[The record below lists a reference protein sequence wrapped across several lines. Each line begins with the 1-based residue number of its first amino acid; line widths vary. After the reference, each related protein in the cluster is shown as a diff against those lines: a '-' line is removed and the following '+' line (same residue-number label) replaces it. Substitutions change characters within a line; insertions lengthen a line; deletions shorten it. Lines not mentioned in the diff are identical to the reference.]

1 MKSTA
6 VEGSGSEW
14 AAWSDREIA
23 RRCMVGH
30 PLVASIRSGLT
41 GISSSDNAERTYTTK
56 HGTVAKMNT
65 SAIGKANPKEDD
77 MQTAEIFPTAV

>member
-1 MKSTA
+1 M
-6 VEGSGSEW
+6 
-14 AAWSDREIA
+14 SDKT
-23 RRCMVGH
+23 
-30 PLVASIRSGLT
+30 VASLRPVTAEIRS
-41 GISSSDNAERTYTTK
+41 ERTYTTK